1 MKTVIFILYYAHI
14 VVVIGCLAAL
24 IWDTLTGNFAK
35 ALLDSILL
43 LINTMVVAIAE
54 DYNEPRQQ
62 MFNFIDKYLK

>member
-14 VVVIGCLAAL
+14 VVAIGCLAAL
-24 IWDTLTGNFAK
+24 IWNTLTGNFAN

-43 LINTMVVAIAE
+43 LINIMVTAIAE

>member
-14 VVVIGCLAAL
+14 VVTIWCLAAL
-24 IWDTLTGNFAK
+24 IWNTLIGHFAT
-35 ALLDSILL
+35 AILDSILL
-43 LINTMVVAIAE
+43 LINIIVAATAE

>member
-14 VVVIGCLAAL
+14 VVAIGCLAAL
-24 IWDTLTGNFAK
+24 IWNTLTGNFAS

-43 LINTMVVAIAE
+43 LINIIVAATAE